1 MLDDCSNY
9 LDGTIY
15 NLQQK
20 LLGFEEQEH
29 QIQDMIN
36 QTETDD
42 YGMPKRKGGVSV
54 NAYGM
59 DADSPYEGYDQY
71 GY

>member
-20 LLGFEEQEH
+20 LLGFEDQEQE
-29 QIQDMIN
+29 IKDMIQ
-36 QTETDD
+36 QTDLDD
-42 YGMPKRKGGVSV
+42 YGMPEKRGNNAYAEA

-59 DADSPYEGYDQY
+59 DQEDTP
-71 GY
+71 